1 MEAEQTP
8 QAPVAA
14 TEFGTPSVHVLRV
27 PEQPAPAGHDIGRPP
42 RHGTDRRLGEI
53 RAAALSYMTTKPEG
67 EILARM
73 WLYLA
78 SCGPSEAIAMVDE
91 ILRHRSQTAARM
103 AGCGTPAASDP
114 ARPAP

>member
-1 MEAEQTP
+1 MGLIEEIETDVSRMRRSPAEIRRLL
-8 QAPVAA
+8 A
-14 TEFGTPSVHVLRV
+14 E
-27 PEQPAPAGHDIGRPP
+27 
-42 RHGTDRRLGEI
+42 RLGEI

-78 SCGPSEAIAMVDE
+78 SCGPSEAIAMGDE

>member
-1 MEAEQTP
+1 MGLIEGIETDVSRMHQSPAEIRRLS
-8 QAPVAA
+8 A
-14 TEFGTPSVHVLRV
+14 E
-27 PEQPAPAGHDIGRPP
+27 
-42 RHGTDRRLGEI
+42 RLGEI

-91 ILRHRSQTAARM
+91 ILRNRSQAAARR
-103 AGCGTPAASDP
+103 AGCGTAAGADP
-114 ARPAP
+114 AGPES

>member
-1 MEAEQTP
+1 
-8 QAPVAA
+8 
-14 TEFGTPSVHVLRV
+14 
-27 PEQPAPAGHDIGRPP
+27 
-42 RHGTDRRLGEI
+42 
-53 RAAALSYMTTKPEG
+53 MTTTPEG

>member
-1 MEAEQTP
+1 MGLIEEIETDVSRMRQGPAE
-8 QAPVAA
+8 
-14 TEFGTPSVHVLRV
+14 
-27 PEQPAPAGHDIGRPP
+27 I
-42 RHGTDRRLGEI
+42 RRLSAERLDEI
-53 RAAALSYMTTKPEG
+53 RAAALNYMTTKPEG

-103 AGCGTPAASDP
+103 AGCGTPAASDT

>member
-1 MEAEQTP
+1 M
-8 QAPVAA
+8 
-14 TEFGTPSVHVLRV
+14 
-27 PEQPAPAGHDIGRPP
+27 DIILGGRPAM
-42 RHGTDRRLGEI
+42 GLIEGIETDFSRMRQSPAEIRRLSAERLGEI

-91 ILRHRSQTAARM
+91 ILRHRSQAAARM
-103 AGCGTPAASDP
+103 AGCGTPAPSDP

>member
-1 MEAEQTP
+1 MGLIEGIETDVSRMRRSPAEIRRLS
-8 QAPVAA
+8 A
-14 TEFGTPSVHVLRV
+14 E
-27 PEQPAPAGHDIGRPP
+27 
-42 RHGTDRRLGEI
+42 RLGEI

-103 AGCGTPAASDP
+103 AGCGTPAAPDP